1 MPRKVTTSPV
11 AIWLAPRVSTM
22 NACTSASSAPA
33 AAPASAPSHDAARL
47 DADDVGGERAGQHRA
62 LGAEVDHPG
71 PLGERLAD
79 DREED
84 RGAAGDGAREDGFE
98 HQTSFFWANPS
109 TASRTSAI
117 STLTA
122 APERPALIFRPK
134 PPTKMAASAIDDT
147 IAFSGSWR
155 ASHEARKAM

>member
-22 NACTSASSAPA
+22 NACTSAEQRSGGSTGERAEP
-33 AAPASAPSHDAARL
+33 HAARL
-47 DADDVGGERAGQHRA
+47 DADDVGGERAGQDRS
-62 LGAEVDHPG
+62 LGAEVDHSG

-134 PPTKMAASAIDDT
+134 PPTTMAASAIDDT
-147 IAFSGSWR
+147 IAFSGS
-155 ASHEARKAM
+155 